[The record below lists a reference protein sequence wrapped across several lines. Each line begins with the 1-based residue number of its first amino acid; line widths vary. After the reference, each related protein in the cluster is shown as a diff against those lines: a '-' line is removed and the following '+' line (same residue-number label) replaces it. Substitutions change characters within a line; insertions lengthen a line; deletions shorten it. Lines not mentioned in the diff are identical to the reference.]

1 MSAPRL
7 PEGLVA
13 PSYDTASLA
22 AVLPAAAGALGH
34 DLTTATGL
42 TAAGCRAAFG
52 LPDADRV
59 VVVLV
64 DGLGLR
70 NLAER
75 GGHAPFLRG
84 LLRERD
90 EAAAT
95 LTSSFPSTTA
105 AGLSILG
112 TGTAPGRTGMLGYT
126 QRNPETG
133 RLAAVVQ
140 WRDLGDPA
148 DVQREPTVLETLAAA
163 GTRVVAPGPRKFAG
177 SGMSQAALRGP
188 AHVAA
193 ETFEQR
199 VDATVAALRR
209 PADPVGNG
217 QRLVYLY
224 QGDVDKTGHGFG
236 WDSWQWGDALEAT
249 DQELRRLVRS
259 VPRGTLVLVTADHGQ
274 IKADPAL
281 QWDVATDPALHP
293 GVALVGGEPRALHL
307 YTEPGTDPA
316 DVVARWTERLGE
328 HALVLPRDRAVADG
342 WFGPVAEHV
351 LPAIGDV
358 VVAMT
363 GAATV
368 VDSRVHS
375 ANARAMPGVHGSLTP
390 HEMLVPLLTAI
401 S

>member
-1 MSAPRL
+1 MTVLNL
-7 PEGLVA
+7 PDGLVA
-13 PSYDTASLA
+13 PSYDTTSLA
-22 AVLPAAAGALGH
+22 AVMPAVAGALGH

-42 TAAGCRAAFG
+42 TSAGCRTALG

-64 DGLGLR
+64 DGLGIR

-90 EAAAT
+90 EPAAT

-105 AGLSILG
+105 AGLSTFG

-126 QRNPETG
+126 QRNPATG
-133 RLAAVVQ
+133 KLASLVQ
-140 WRDLGDPA
+140 WRELGDPA
-148 DVQREPTVLETLAAA
+148 DLQREPTVFETLAAA
-163 GTRVVAPGPRKFAG
+163 GTRVTAPGPGKFAG
-177 SGMSQAALRGP
+177 SGMTQAALRGP
-188 AHVAA
+188 AYVAA

-199 VDATVAALRR
+199 VDATVTALRQ
-209 PADPVGNG
+209 PGEA

-224 QGDVDKTGHGFG
+224 QGDVDKTGHGHG
-236 WDSWQWGDALEAT
+236 WDSWQWGDALEST
-249 DQELRRLVRS
+249 DRELSRLMRS
-259 VPRGTLVLVTADHGQ
+259 VPRGTLVVVTADHGQ
-274 IKADPAL
+274 IKADL
-281 QWDVATDPALHP
+281 STQWDVASDPVLKP
-293 GVALVGGEPRALHL
+293 GVALVGGEPRALHV
-307 YTEPGTDPA
+307 YADQGTDPA
-316 DVVARWTERLGE
+316 DVARRWAERLGE
-328 HALVLPRDRAVADG
+328 HAVVLLRDDAVAGG

-375 ANARAMPGVHGSLTP
+375 ANARALPGVHGSLTP
-390 HEMLVPLLTAI
+390 HEMLVPLLTAVA
-401 S
+401 

>member
-1 MSAPRL
+1 MTAPNL
-7 PEGLVA
+7 PAGLVA

-22 AVLPAAAGALGH
+22 AVLPAAVGAMGH
-34 DLTTATGL
+34 DLTTAIGL
-42 TAAGCRAAFG
+42 TAAGCRTALG

-64 DGLGLR
+64 DGLGIR

-90 EAAAT
+90 EQAAT

-105 AGLSILG
+105 AGLSIFG

-126 QRNPETG
+126 QRNPATN
-133 RLAAVVQ
+133 RLGSLVQ
-140 WRDLGDPA
+140 WLGLGDPA
-148 DVQREPTVLETLAAA
+148 DVQREPTVFEALVATGAQV
-163 GTRVVAPGPRKFAG
+163 TAPGPRKFAG
-177 SGMSQAALRGP
+177 SGMSLAALRGP

-209 PADPVGNG
+209 PGTS

-224 QGDVDKTGHGFG
+224 QGDVDKTGHGHG
-236 WDSWQWGDALEAT
+236 WDSWQWGDALEST
-249 DQELRRLVRS
+249 DRELARLLRS
-259 VPRGTLVLVTADHGQ
+259 VPRDTLVLVTADHGQ
-274 IKADPAL
+274 IRADL
-281 QWDVATDPALHP
+281 TTQWDVAADPQLRD
-293 GVALVGGEPRALHL
+293 GVALVGGEPRALHV
-307 YTEPGTDPA
+307 YTDAGTDPA
-316 DVVARWTERLGE
+316 DVARRWAERLGE
-328 HALVLPRDRAVADG
+328 HAVVLRREQAVAAG

-351 LPAIGDV
+351 LSAIGDV

-375 ANARAMPGVHGSLTP
+375 ANARALPGVHGSLTP
-390 HEMLVPLLTAI
+390 HEMLVPLLMAVA
-401 S
+401 

>member
-1 MSAPRL
+1 VTAPHL
-7 PEGLVA
+7 PDGLVA
-13 PSYDTASLA
+13 PTYDTTSLA
-22 AVLPAAAGALGH
+22 AVLPAVAGALGH

-42 TAAGCRAAFG
+42 GSARCRAALG

-64 DGLGLR
+64 DGLGIR

-84 LLRERD
+84 LLRERG
-90 EAAAT
+90 EEAAT

-105 AGLSILG
+105 AGLSVLG
-112 TGTAPGRTGMLGYT
+112 TGTTPGRTGMLGYT
-126 QRNPETG
+126 QRNPATG

-140 WRDLGDPA
+140 WKDLGDPA
-148 DVQREPTVLETLAAA
+148 DVQREPTVFETLAARGA
-163 GTRVVAPGPRKFAG
+163 LVTAPGPRKFAG
-177 SGMSQAALRGP
+177 SGMTQAALRGP
-188 AHVAA
+188 VYVAA

-199 VDATVAALRR
+199 VDATVAALRA
-209 PADPVGNG
+209 PGDAE

-224 QGDVDKTGHGFG
+224 QGEVDKIGHGHG
-236 WDSWQWGDALEAT
+236 WDSWQWGDALEST
-249 DQELRRLVRS
+249 DRELRRLLSR

-274 IKADPAL
+274 IKADL
-281 QWDVATDPALHP
+281 TTQWDVASDPALHP
-293 GVALVGGEPRALHL
+293 GVAMVGGEPRALHV
-307 YTEPGTDPA
+307 YTDEGTDPA
-316 DVVARWTERLGE
+316 DVALRWAERLGD
-328 HALVLPRDRAVADG
+328 HAVVVRRETAVADG

-351 LPAIGDV
+351 LPSIGDV

-375 ANARAMPGVHGSLTP
+375 ADARALPGVHGSLTP
-390 HEMLVPLLTAI
+390 HEMLVPLLTAVA
-401 S
+401 

>member
-1 MSAPRL
+1 MSAPDL
-7 PEGLVA
+7 PAGLVA
-13 PSYDTASLA
+13 PTYDTTSLA
-22 AVLPAAAGALGH
+22 AVLPAVAGALGH

-42 TAAGCRAAFG
+42 TAAGSRAALG
-52 LPDADRV
+52 LPDAERV

-64 DGLGLR
+64 DGLGIR

-90 EAAAT
+90 VDAAT

-126 QRNPETG
+126 QRDPVSG

-140 WRDLGDPA
+140 WKDLGDPA

-163 GTRVVAPGPRKFAG
+163 GVSVTAPGPRKFAG
-177 SGMSQAALRGP
+177 SGMTQAALRGP
-188 AHVAA
+188 VQVAA

-209 PADPVGNG
+209 PGPAP

-249 DQELRRLVRS
+249 DRELRRLLRS
-259 VPRGTLVLVTADHGQ
+259 VPRGTLVVVTADHGQ
-274 IKADPAL
+274 IKADL
-281 QWDVATDPALHP
+281 GTQWDVATDGELRP
-293 GVALVGGEPRALHL
+293 GVAMVGGEPRALHV
-307 YTEPGTDPA
+307 YTDPGTDPA
-316 DVVARWTERLGE
+316 DVARRWAGRLGE
-328 HALVLPRDRAVADG
+328 HAVVRRRDEAVAAG
-342 WFGPVAEHV
+342 WFGPVAPHV
-351 LPAIGDV
+351 LPAVGDV

-375 ANARAMPGVHGSLTP
+375 AAARALPGVHGSLTP
-390 HEMLVPLLTAI
+390 HEMLVPLLTAVA
-401 S
+401 

>member
-1 MSAPRL
+1 MTAPDL
-7 PEGLVA
+7 PDGLVA
-13 PSYDTASLA
+13 PSYDTTSLA
-22 AVLPAAAGALGH
+22 AVLPAAAGAMGH
-34 DLTTATGL
+34 ELSTSTGL
-42 TAAGCRAAFG
+42 NAAGCRAALG

-64 DGLGLR
+64 DGLGIR

-84 LLRERD
+84 LLRERGA
-90 EAAAT
+90 EAAT

-126 QRNPETG
+126 QRNPATG

-140 WRDLGDPA
+140 WKDLGDPA
-148 DVQREPTVLETLAAA
+148 DVQREPTVFEALVAA
-163 GTRVVAPGPRKFAG
+163 GARVTAPGPRKFAG
-177 SGMSQAALRGP
+177 SGMTQAALRGP
-188 AHVAA
+188 AYVAA

-199 VDATVAALRR
+199 VDATVAALRA
-209 PADPVGNG
+209 PGGG

-224 QGDVDKTGHGFG
+224 QGDVDKVGHGHG
-236 WDSWQWGDALEAT
+236 WDSWQWGDALEST
-249 DQELRRLVRS
+249 DRELQRLLRS

-274 IKADPAL
+274 IKADL
-281 QWDVATDPALHP
+281 TTQWDVAADPALRP
-293 GVALVGGEPRALHL
+293 GVAMVGGEPRAAHV

-316 DVVARWTERLGE
+316 DVARRWAERLGD
-328 HALVLPRDRAVADG
+328 HAVVVLRERAVADG

-351 LPAIGDV
+351 LPSIGDV

-375 ANARAMPGVHGSLTP
+375 AAARALPGVHGSLTP
-390 HEMLVPLLTAI
+390 HEMLVPLLTAVA
-401 S
+401 

>member
-1 MSAPRL
+1 MSAPHL

-13 PSYDTASLA
+13 PSYDTTSLA

-42 TAAGCRAAFG
+42 TAAGCRAALG
-52 LPDADRV
+52 LPDVDRV

-84 LLRERD
+84 LLRDRGE
-90 EAAAT
+90 EAAT

-105 AGLSILG
+105 SALSILG
-112 TGTAPGRTGMLGYT
+112 TGTAPGRTGMVGYT
-126 QRNPETG
+126 QRDTATG
-133 RLAAVVQ
+133 KLAAVVQ

-148 DVQREPTVLETLAAA
+148 DVQREPTVLQTLAAA

-209 PADPVGNG
+209 PADPQGTG
-217 QRLVYLY
+217 QSLVYLY

-236 WDSWQWGDALEAT
+236 WDSWQWGDALEST
-249 DQELRRLVRS
+249 DRELARLLRG

-274 IKADPAL
+274 ITADPAL

-293 GVALVGGEPRALHL
+293 GVAMVGGEPRALHV
-307 YTEPGTDPA
+307 YTEEGTDPA
-316 DVVARWTERLGE
+316 DVAARWTERLGD
-328 HALVLPRDRAVADG
+328 HALVVLRDRAVADG

>member
-1 MSAPRL
+1 MTAPHL
-7 PEGLVA
+7 PDGLVA
-13 PSYDTASLA
+13 PTYDTTSLA

-42 TAAGCRAAFG
+42 TSAGCRAALD

-64 DGLGLR
+64 DGLGIR

-84 LLRERD
+84 LLRERGA
-90 EAAAT
+90 EAAT

-105 AGLSILG
+105 AGLSVLG

-126 QRNPETG
+126 QRNPVTG

-140 WRDLGDPA
+140 WQDLGDPA
-148 DVQREPTVLETLAAA
+148 DVQREPTVFETLAAA
-163 GTRVVAPGPRKFAG
+163 GVGVTAPGPRKFAG
-177 SGMSQAALRGP
+177 SGMTQAALRGP
-188 AHVAA
+188 VYAAA

-199 VDATVAALRR
+199 VDATVAALRAR
-209 PADPVGNG
+209 GDAE

-224 QGDVDKTGHGFG
+224 QGEVDKIGHGHG
-236 WDSWQWGDALEAT
+236 WDSWQWGDALEST
-249 DQELRRLVRS
+249 DRELRRLLRG

-274 IKADPAL
+274 IKADL
-281 QWDVATDPALHP
+281 TTQWDVASDPVLHP
-293 GVALVGGEPRALHL
+293 GVAMVGGEPRALHV
-307 YTEPGTDPA
+307 YTDEGTDPA
-316 DVVARWTERLGE
+316 DVALRWAERLGD
-328 HALVLPRDRAVADG
+328 HAVVVRRETAVADG

-351 LPAIGDV
+351 LPSIGDV

-375 ANARAMPGVHGSLTP
+375 ADARALPGVHGSLTP
-390 HEMLVPLLTAI
+390 HEMLVPLLTALA
-401 S
+401 

>member
-1 MSAPRL
+1 MTATGL
-7 PEGLVA
+7 PGGLVA

-22 AVLPAAAGALGH
+22 AVLPAVAGALGH

-42 TAAGCRAAFG
+42 TAAGCRAALD
-52 LPDADRV
+52 LPGADRV

-90 EAAAT
+90 ERAAT

-105 AGLSILG
+105 AGLSVLG

-126 QRNPETG
+126 QRDPATG
-133 RLAAVVQ
+133 RLASMVQ
-140 WRDLGDPA
+140 WRDVGDPA
-148 DVQREPTVLETLAAA
+148 DVQREPTVFETLVAA
-163 GTRVVAPGPRKFAG
+163 GTQVTAPGPGKFAG
-177 SGMSQAALRGP
+177 SGMTQAALRGP
-188 AHVAA
+188 AYVAA

-199 VDATVAALRR
+199 VDATVAALRA
-209 PADPVGNG
+209 PGAP

-236 WDSWQWGDALEAT
+236 WDSWQWGDALEST
-249 DQELRRLVRS
+249 DRELRRLLGG
-259 VPRGTLVLVTADHGQ
+259 VPRGTLVVVTADHGQ
-274 IKADPAL
+274 IRADL
-281 QWDVATDPALHP
+281 STQWDVASDPELRS
-293 GVALVGGEPRALHL
+293 GVALVGGEPRALHV
-307 YTEPGTDPA
+307 YAAEDADPA
-316 DVVARWTERLGE
+316 DVARRWAGRLGE
-328 HALVLPRDRAVADG
+328 HAVVVSRERAVADG

-375 ANARAMPGVHGSLTP
+375 ANARALPGVHGSLTP
-390 HEMLVPLLTAI
+390 HEMLVPLLVAVA
-401 S
+401 

>member
-1 MSAPRL
+1 MSAPDL
-7 PEGLVA
+7 PAGLVA
-13 PSYDTASLA
+13 PTYDTASLA
-22 AVLPAAAGALGH
+22 AVLPAVAGALGH

-42 TAAGCRAAFG
+42 TAAGSRAALG
-52 LPDADRV
+52 LPEAERV

-64 DGLGLR
+64 DGLGIR

-84 LLRERD
+84 LLAERD
-90 EAAAT
+90 ADAAT

-126 QRNPETG
+126 QRDTATG

-140 WRDLGDPA
+140 WKDLGDPA

-163 GTRVVAPGPRKFAG
+163 GVRVTAPGPRKFAG

-188 AHVAA
+188 VHVAA

-199 VDATVAALRR
+199 VDATVAALRQPG
-209 PADPVGNG
+209 PAPR
-217 QRLVYLY
+217 RLVYLY

-236 WDSWQWGDALEAT
+236 WDSWQWGDALEST
-249 DQELRRLVRS
+249 DRELSRLLRS
-259 VPRGTLVLVTADHGQ
+259 APRGTLVLVTADHGQ
-274 IKADPAL
+274 IKADL
-281 QWDVATDPALHP
+281 SRQWDVATDAELRP
-293 GVALVGGEPRALHL
+293 GVAMVGGEPRALHV

-316 DVVARWTERLGE
+316 DVALRWAGRLGD
-328 HALVLPRDRAVADG
+328 HAVVRLRDDAVAAG

-351 LPAIGDV
+351 LPAVGDV

-375 ANARAMPGVHGSLTP
+375 AAARALPGVHGSLTP
-390 HEMLVPLLTAI
+390 HEMLVPLLLAVA
-401 S
+401 

>member
-1 MSAPRL
+1 MTAPGL
-7 PEGLVA
+7 PDGLVA

-22 AVLPAAAGALGH
+22 AVLPAAAGALRH

-42 TAAGCRAAFG
+42 TAAGCRAALD

-75 GGHAPFLRG
+75 GGHAPFLRS

-90 EAAAT
+90 ERAAT

-126 QRNPETG
+126 QRDLATG
-133 RLAAVVQ
+133 RLASLVQ

-148 DVQREPTVLETLAAA
+148 DVQREPTVFETLVAA
-163 GTRVVAPGPRKFAG
+163 GVQVTAPGPRKFAG

-188 AHVAA
+188 TYVAA

-199 VDATVAALRR
+199 VDATAAALRQ
-209 PADPVGNG
+209 PGAP

-249 DQELRRLVRS
+249 DRELRRLLTS
-259 VPRGTLVLVTADHGQ
+259 VPRGTLVVVTADHGQ
-274 IKADPAL
+274 IKADL
-281 QWDVATDPALHP
+281 TTQWDVATDPELRP
-293 GVALVGGEPRALHL
+293 GVAMVGGEPRALHV
-307 YTEPGTDPA
+307 YTANDADPD
-316 DVVARWTERLGE
+316 DVVRRWSGRLGE
-328 HALVLPRDRAVADG
+328 HALVVSRERAVANG

-375 ANARAMPGVHGSLTP
+375 ANARALPGVHGSLTP
-390 HEMLVPLLTAI
+390 HEMLVPLLVAV

>member
-1 MSAPRL
+1 MTTANL
-7 PEGLVA
+7 PAGLVA

-34 DLTTATGL
+34 ELTTATGL
-42 TAAGCRAAFG
+42 TAAGCRTALG

-64 DGLGLR
+64 DGLGIR

-90 EAAAT
+90 EEAAT

-112 TGTAPGRTGMLGYT
+112 TGIAPGRTGMLGYT
-126 QRNPETG
+126 QRNPATG
-133 RLAAVVQ
+133 RLASLVQ
-140 WRDLGDPA
+140 WRELGDPA
-148 DVQREPTVLETLAAA
+148 DVQREPTVFETLGAA
-163 GTRVVAPGPRKFAG
+163 GVQVTAPGPGKFAG
-177 SGMSQAALRGP
+177 SGMTQAALRGP
-188 AHVAA
+188 AYVAA

-209 PADPVGNG
+209 PGPP

-224 QGDVDKTGHGFG
+224 QGDVDKTGHGYG

-249 DQELRRLVRS
+249 DRELGRLVRS

-274 IKADPAL
+274 ITADL
-281 QWDVATDPALHP
+281 TTQWDVASDPELRP
-293 GVALVGGEPRALHL
+293 GVAMVGGEPRALHV
-307 YTEPGTDPA
+307 YADPGADPA
-316 DVVARWTERLGE
+316 DIARRWAGRLGD
-328 HALVLPRDRAVADG
+328 HAVVVRREQAVADG
-342 WFGPVAEHV
+342 WFGPVAGHV
-351 LPAIGDV
+351 LPAVGDV

-375 ANARAMPGVHGSLTP
+375 AAARALPGVHGSLTP
-390 HEMLVPLLTAI
+390 HEMLVPLLPAV